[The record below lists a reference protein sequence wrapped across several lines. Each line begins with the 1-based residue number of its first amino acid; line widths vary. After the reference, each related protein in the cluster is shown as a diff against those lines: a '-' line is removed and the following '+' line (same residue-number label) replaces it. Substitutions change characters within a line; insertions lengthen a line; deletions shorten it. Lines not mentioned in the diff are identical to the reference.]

1 MTDVVRR
8 DVEEDQ
14 SGVQSGV
21 GEGKGKDFCDVRRRT
36 KDRTGKTNLKI

>member
-14 SGVQSGV
+14 SGV
-21 GEGKGKDFCDVRRRT
+21 GEGKGKGKDFCDVRRRT

>member
-8 DVEEDQ
+8 DVEED
-14 SGVQSGV
+14 QSGV
-21 GEGKGKDFCDVRRRT
+21 GEGKGKDFCDVRRT